1 MSILAKIGE
10 EFEIVTSE
18 TSSSNI
24 EIDELIQFSRID
36 IPCEFLDIIKEKT
49 EIEILVNK
57 EKYIRL
63 WGAKGC
69 IEMNDAYHIQQYI
82 PESLAI
88 GDDECSNALLYARG
102 NRGFGVYIVSFGNL
116 GIDEMVYIADSLEAF
131 FVNKEG
137 MHIFNNVW

>member
-88 GDDECSNALLYARG
+88 GDDECCNALLYARG